1 MQTLLTIAAI
11 AAALY
16 LAALIALYVF
26 QRSLIYYPDPTRYT
40 PAQAGLSGV
49 REVVIETQDGE
60 HILAWWAP
68 ASPGRPTFLY
78 FHGNAGGLITRA
90 DRIKRFA
97 GAGLGVFM
105 PAYRGYA
112 GSSGKPSEA
121 AIVADALLAYDY
133 LRKAGIAPDDIIA
146 YGESL
151 GSGVAVQLAAARP
164 VSALILDAPYTSLP
178 DIGKHL
184 YPFAPVA
191 TFMVD
196 RFEFEKTYR
205 QGESADPDP
214 SRDERHDDSHRTRAK
229 SLRRCAGAEGD
240 GRHSGRRPF
249 GHLSFRRVYPS
260 QRVHRYPTGRIRVP
274 GYAPAAGFDGASGS
288 YKFQFDPI

>member
-1 MQTLLTIAAI
+1 MQTLLTTAAI

-97 GAGLGVFM
+97 GAGFGVFM

-196 RFEFEKTYR
+196 RFESKEHIAKVKAPILILHGTNDTTIPIELGRSLFDAAPEPKEMAAI
-205 QGESADPDP
+205 QGAGHSDIYLFGAFTRLREFIDTQRAHQG
-214 SRDERHDDSHRTRAK
+214 SRLRAR
-229 SLRRCAGAEGD
+229 SR
-240 GRHSGRRPF
+240 F
-249 GHLSFRRVYPS
+249 
-260 QRVHRYPTGRIRVP
+260 
-274 GYAPAAGFDGASGS
+274 
-288 YKFQFDPI
+288 

>member
-11 AAALY
+11 AAVLY
-16 LAALIALYVF
+16 LTALIALYVF

-60 HILAWWAP
+60 RILAWWAP

-105 PAYRGYA
+105 PAFRGYA
-112 GSSGKPSEA
+112 GSSGKPSEV

-146 YGESL
+146 YGELL
-151 GSGVAVQLAAARP
+151 GSGVAVQLAATRT
-164 VSALILDAPYTSLP
+164 VGALILDAPYTSLP
-178 DIGKHL
+178 DIGKRL

-196 RFEFEKTYR
+196 RFESKKHIAKVKAPILILHGTNDTTIPIELGRSLFDAAPEPKEMAAIQGAGHSEIYLFGAFARLEAFIEK
-205 QGESADPDP
+205 
-214 SRDERHDDSHRTRAK
+214 HRGRA
-229 SLRRCAGAEGD
+229 SSQQQIRR
-240 GRHSGRRPF
+240 R
-249 GHLSFRRVYPS
+249 L
-260 QRVHRYPTGRIRVP
+260 
-274 GYAPAAGFDGASGS
+274 
-288 YKFQFDPI
+288 